1 MDKEIL
7 IENIISGYYS
17 KHSRGE
23 ELLNIDLDDL
33 LDVTTSK
40 VKELAEEL
48 SSLDDVMYEKN
59 GKIEDLEG
67 EIEELEDRIEELED
81 ELRDEI

>member
-33 LDVTTSK
+33 LDVITSK

-67 EIEELEDRIEELED
+67 EIEELKDRIEELED

>member
-67 EIEELEDRIEELED
+67 EIEELKDRIEELED